1 MNTVTAVVQRLLKGK
16 LSPREVSLVIV
27 LVVFLATLTVRH
39 LGWLQFLEFRAYDF
53 FIRHQTRVA
62 TSDPIVLVEMTEAD
76 IQSPSLDYPL
86 YDDKLAELLRILE
99 ADGPTTIGLD
109 IWRDIPVPKNG
120 SLLPE
125 LNKVLLSYSNLVVI
139 FTLDGI
145 VRPPPVLKADP
156 DRVAFNDNFP
166 PDLGV
171 DWTIPKVR
179 RTYLFAK
186 FAPSGEIYF
195 SLPFRLAMIYLERK
209 GIVPQQDPRDP
220 NLLTLGKARLRA
232 FQPNDG
238 PYVGAGAD
246 GTQIL
251 LDFKC
256 PDKFTRFTV
265 TQALSHQIP
274 AGSLRDKI
282 VLVGMNSPSVS
293 DEKVTPT
300 HRDHRGIEVQACTVN
315 QLLRE
320 ALNGDK
326 PLRFWGDWLED
337 AWILFWCVAG
347 GALGYRV
354 HSPWRFGPVGLL
366 SMSALTTIA
375 WLAFR
380 FGWWIPLAAPAAAF
394 VPASGLVT
402 SYVSYQERKA
412 RGQLMQLFAKQVS
425 PDIAQALWDQ
435 REEFLAGQRPRSQK
449 LTATVLFTDLVGFT
463 ATSEK
468 LEPGFLMDWLNEYM
482 EEMATAIMA
491 HQGVVEKY
499 IGDAVMAVFGA
510 PLPRTKPEE
519 ISHDARNAVRCAL
532 VMRKKIVELN
542 GRWQQRGLPLCSMR
556 VGIHTGPL
564 VAGSLGSADRQEYTV
579 IGDSVNTA
587 SRLESFD
594 KDAVKGE
601 KGSPS
606 SLCRILISEATYAL
620 LNGEFRTQEVGKI
633 FLKNKSEP
641 VIIYNVLD

>member
-1 MNTVTAVVQRLLKGK
+1 
-16 LSPREVSLVIV
+16 
-27 LVVFLATLTVRH
+27 
-39 LGWLQFLEFRAYDF
+39 
-53 FIRHQTRVA
+53 
-62 TSDPIVLVEMTEAD
+62 
-76 IQSPSLDYPL
+76 
-86 YDDKLAELLRILE
+86 
-99 ADGPTTIGLD
+99 
-109 IWRDIPVPKNG
+109 
-120 SLLPE
+120 
-125 LNKVLLSYSNLVVI
+125 
-139 FTLDGI
+139 
-145 VRPPPVLKADP
+145 
-156 DRVAFNDNFP
+156 
-166 PDLGV
+166 
-171 DWTIPKVR
+171 
-179 RTYLFAK
+179 
-186 FAPSGEIYF
+186 
-195 SLPFRLAMIYLERK
+195 
-209 GIVPQQDPRDP
+209 
-220 NLLTLGKARLRA
+220 LRA

-256 PDKFTRFTV
+256 PDKFTRFSV

-282 VLVGMNSPSVS
+282 VLVGMNTPSVS

-300 HRDHRGIEVQACTVN
+300 HRAHRGIEVQALTVN

-354 HSPWRFGPVGLL
+354 HSPWRFGPVGLV
-366 SMSALTTIA
+366 SMCALAAIA

-402 SYVSYQERKA
+402 SYVSYHERKA

-425 PDIAQALWDQ
+425 PDIAQALWEQ

-491 HQGVVEKY
+491 HQG
-499 IGDAVMAVFGA
+499 
-510 PLPRTKPEE
+510 
-519 ISHDARNAVRCAL
+519 
-532 VMRKKIVELN
+532 
-542 GRWQQRGLPLCSMR
+542 
-556 VGIHTGPL
+556 
-564 VAGSLGSADRQEYTV
+564 
-579 IGDSVNTA
+579 
-587 SRLESFD
+587 
-594 KDAVKGE
+594 
-601 KGSPS
+601 
-606 SLCRILISEATYAL
+606 
-620 LNGEFRTQEVGKI
+620 
-633 FLKNKSEP
+633 
-641 VIIYNVLD
+641 